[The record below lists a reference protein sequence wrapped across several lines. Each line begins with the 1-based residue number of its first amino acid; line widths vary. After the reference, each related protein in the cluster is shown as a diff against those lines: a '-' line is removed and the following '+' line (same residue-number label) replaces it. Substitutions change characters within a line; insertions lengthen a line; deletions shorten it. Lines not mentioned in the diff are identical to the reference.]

1 MDLNYSLRNHLVL
14 TSLIVFV
21 VVYIVFNFKQI
32 GEGNLFEG
40 QVRLPILYS
49 ALIVLIA
56 YLFVTW
62 DDSDGSNVPVYKIGN
77 RFEMEKSNKFGG
89 SNVRN
94 SNDIFISHRL
104 ANNKFGL
111 KF

>member
-32 GEGNLFEG
+32 GEGNLLEG

-62 DDSDGSNVPVYKIGN
+62 DDPDNSSVPVYKIGN
-77 RFEMEKSNKFGG
+77 RFDMDRTLKIGG
-89 SNVRN
+89 NRI
-94 SNDIFISHRL
+94 SNDNSIFISQKQ